1 MKYPTTHYAVTHIDN
16 HTHEKHVL
24 FMVSAF
30 AKRLTHALTR
40 PILIKKMATPRL
52 HHYEKWSDAK
62 LSGPVSLWEKT
73 N

>member
-1 MKYPTTHYAVTHIDN
+1 
-16 HTHEKHVL
+16 
-24 FMVSAF
+24 MVSAF